1 MERKGILFVISGPS
15 GVGKGTLR
23 EELLQMENNLIYSI
37 SATTRKARPGEVDGR
52 DYLFTDIDRF
62 REMIQGEELLE
73 WAQVY
78 NNYYGTP
85 RSFVDKSLEKGLD
98 VLLEIDIQGAMQV
111 KKSFPEGVFIFIMP
125 PSLEALAERLAKR
138 GQDAREDIERRLAC
152 YDEEIKHIWD
162 YDFMVVNDDIIPA
175 VNRLNSIIE
184 AERCRIKRY
193 NRGD

>member
-23 EELLQMENNLIYSI
+23 EKLLLMENNLIYSI

-52 DYLFTDIDRF
+52 DYLFTDIERF
-62 REMIQGEELLE
+62 QEMIDKGELLE
-73 WAQVY
+73 WAKVY

-85 RSFVDKSLEKGLD
+85 RSFVQENLDKGLD
-98 VLLEIDIQGAMQV
+98 VLLEIDIQGALQV
-111 KKSFPEGVFIFIMP
+111 KKSFPEGAFIFIMP

-138 GQDAREDIERRLAC
+138 GQDAAEDIERRLAC

-162 YDFMVVNDDIIPA
+162 YDYMVVNDDINPA
-175 VNRLNSIIE
+175 VSRLNAIIE
-184 AERCRIKRY
+184 AERCRIIRFT
-193 NRGD
+193 RGD